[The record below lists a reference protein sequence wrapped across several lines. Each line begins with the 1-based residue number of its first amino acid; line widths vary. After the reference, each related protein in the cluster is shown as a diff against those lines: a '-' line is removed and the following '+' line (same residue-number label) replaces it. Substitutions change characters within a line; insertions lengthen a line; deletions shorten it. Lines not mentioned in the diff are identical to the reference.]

1 MQSIY
6 LVWELDGYDKDI
18 YVKDEKT
25 AEKIK
30 NALSVANKRNSYGVE
45 EIKMVE
51 FPFVYAV
58 YRIISHCYT
67 IEIYETEIVDKPV
80 KNSVWDEVGDVGGE
94 ICVPLSLFGDSIEEI
109 EEKVIREFKE
119 LKEEFLKNK

>member
-1 MQSIY
+1 MKSIY
-6 LVWELDGYDKDI
+6 VVWEIDGNEKDI
-18 YVKDEKT
+18 YVEDEKT

-80 KNSVWDEVGDVGGE
+80 KNSVWDEFGDVGGE